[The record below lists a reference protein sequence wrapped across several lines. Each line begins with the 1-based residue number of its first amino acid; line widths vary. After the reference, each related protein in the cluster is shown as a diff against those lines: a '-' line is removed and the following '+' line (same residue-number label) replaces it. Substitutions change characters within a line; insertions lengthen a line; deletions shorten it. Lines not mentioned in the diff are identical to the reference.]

1 MANAQIKIKAMTLL
15 QKGMTLTEASRE
27 TGLSEK
33 TLKRYRAI
41 YVTGGEEALLK
52 PGNRYYQTGDKIEA
66 VQRVMSGKRVSEVA
80 AAIGSTEHSV
90 RNWVRMYETGGK
102 EALVDQRRKRRGCHS
117 VSAEE
122 YALISSLRE
131 GNSTNESS

>member
-1 MANAQIKIKAMTLL
+1 MAREQIKIKAITLL
-15 QKGMTLTEASRE
+15 QRGMTLTEACRE

-66 VQRVMSGKRVSEVA
+66 VQRVMSGKSVSEVA

-90 RNWVRMYETGGK
+90 RNWVRMYESGGK
-102 EALVDQRRKRRGCHS
+102 AALMDQRRKRRGCHE

-122 YALISSLRE
+122 YALILSLRE
-131 GNSTNESS
+131 GNNNNDNG